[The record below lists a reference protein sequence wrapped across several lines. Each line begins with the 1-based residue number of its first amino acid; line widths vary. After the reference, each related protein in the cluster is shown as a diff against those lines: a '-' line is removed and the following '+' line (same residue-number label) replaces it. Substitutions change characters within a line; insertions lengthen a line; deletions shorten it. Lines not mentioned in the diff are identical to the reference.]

1 MLHRRES
8 APPTAPILIILHQ
21 EHSTP
26 GRVGHALIE
35 RGFTLDVRRPRFG
48 DPLPETMAEHA
59 GAIIFGGPMSA
70 NDAKATR
77 TPTACCQ
84 RPKRS
89 TTSVPS
95 ATVPTQVSFS
105 KKVVNQET
113 RLSRKVA
120 KPLKIAKT
128 KFGCGVL
135 RLSLSQV

>member
-1 MLHRRES
+1 
-8 APPTAPILIILHQ
+8 
-21 EHSTP
+21 
-26 GRVGHALIE
+26 
-35 RGFTLDVRRPRFG
+35 
-48 DPLPETMAEHA
+48 
-59 GAIIFGGPMSA
+59 MSA
-70 NDAKATR
+70 NDANAAR
-77 TPTACCQ
+77 TPIACLQC
-84 RPKRS
+84 PKR
-89 TTSVPS
+89 TTTKVPS